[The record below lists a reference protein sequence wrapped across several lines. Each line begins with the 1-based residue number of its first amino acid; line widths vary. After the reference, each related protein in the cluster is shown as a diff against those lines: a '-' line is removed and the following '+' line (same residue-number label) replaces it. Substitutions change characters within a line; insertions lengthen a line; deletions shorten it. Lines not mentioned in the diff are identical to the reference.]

1 MTDPD
6 FTASEQNIPSTN
18 LAGVEKAWYGD
29 DDLLPFLS
37 LALTPQTPHPNVRQF
52 IRLSKIQ
59 KITKSRILWI
69 LNEVLIFTLFETFCV
84 LLKSL

>member
-18 LAGVEKAWYGD
+18 LAGVEKAWYGED
-29 DDLLPFLS
+29 DFLPFLS
-37 LALTPQTPHPNVRQF
+37 LALTPQTPHPYVLQF

-59 KITKSRILWI
+59 KITKSRILRI
-69 LNEVLIFTLFETFCV
+69 LIEVLIFTLFETFFG
-84 LLKSL
+84 LF